1 MTKQKNVIINKRR
14 KIKKLK
20 NMKKMVLTAAA
31 VFGFAVASVAADNN
45 AVSTKVNVNTA
56 KLSEYLDLS
65 AAQYDNVEAINEHFE
80 SEMAAADNAS
90 DDKKAAKVRK
100 AVLGNCK
107 LMKEALSKEQYSKY
121 LSVINATISNKGLNE
136 MINE

>member
-1 MTKQKNVIINKRR
+1 M
-14 KIKKLK
+14 K
-20 NMKKMVLTAAA
+20 NMKKMFLTAAV

-56 KLSEYLDLS
+56 KLSEYLGLT
-65 AAQYDNVEAINEHFE
+65 AAQYDDVEAINEYFE
-80 SEMAAADNAS
+80 SEMAAADRAS
-90 DDKKAAKVRK
+90 EEKKANKVRK

-107 LMKEALSKEQYSKY
+107 LMKETLSKEQYNKY
-121 LSVINATISNKGLNE
+121 LNVINATMTNKGLNG

>member
-1 MTKQKNVIINKRR
+1 M
-14 KIKKLK
+14 K

-31 VFGFAVASVAADNN
+31 VFGFAVASVAADKNT
-45 AVSTKVNVNTA
+45 VSTKVNVNTA
-56 KLSEYLDLS
+56 KLSEYLGLT
-65 AAQYDNVEAINEHFE
+65 AAQYDDVEAINEYFE
-80 SEMAAADNAS
+80 SEMAAADRAS
-90 DDKKAAKVRK
+90 EEKKANKVRK

>member
-1 MTKQKNVIINKRR
+1 M
-14 KIKKLK
+14 K

-56 KLSEYLDLS
+56 KLSEYLGLT
-65 AAQYDNVEAINEHFE
+65 AAQYDDVEAINEYFE
-80 SEMAAADNAS
+80 SEMAAADRAS
-90 DDKKAAKVRK
+90 EEKKANKVRK

>member
-1 MTKQKNVIINKRR
+1 
-14 KIKKLK
+14 
-20 NMKKMVLTAAA
+20 MKKMVLTAAA
-31 VFGFAVASVAADNN
+31 VFGFAVASVAADKNT
-45 AVSTKVNVNTA
+45 VSTKVNVNTA
-56 KLSEYLDLS
+56 KLSEYLGLT
-65 AAQYDNVEAINEHFE
+65 AAQYDDVEAINEYFE